1 MINEIGI
8 RVPYALSVYGNEE
21 QDAVMSVMKSHKM
34 GLGKKTSEFE
44 NKVSKLFGKK
54 FGVMV
59 NSGSSAN
66 LIATKL
72 ISLSKGSKVVTPV
85 LTFSTTVAPLIQT
98 GLTPSFIDIEPGTY
112 LANTKQLRDAV
123 ESNGRAIM
131 LPSLLGNVPDLPRIK
146 QITIDNDAYLIE
158 DSCDTLGATINGVPT
173 GRYTDISTTSFYG
186 SHVIT
191 AAGGGGMI
199 CVNKTD
205 WYRKAKILR
214 GWGRSSA
221 VDETEDISKRL
232 NVKID
237 NIQYDSKFVFE
248 DIGYNLLPLEISA
261 AFGIEQLKKLDKFA
275 GIRNKNFNILYNLFS
290 QFKDYFTLPIQSNK
304 VKTSWL
310 AFPLTITS
318 DAPFSRRDMVSYL
331 EHNNVQTRPIFTGNI
346 LRQPGFKHL
355 KPNQL
360 QKDYPV
366 ADDIMKN
373 GFVVGCNQGLTPKHI
388 NQLIRIISKFLNRF

>member
-1 MINEIGI
+1 MVKETGI

-66 LIATKL
+66 LIAAKL
-72 ISLSKGSKVVTPV
+72 INLPKKSKVVTPV
-85 LTFSTTVAPLIQT
+85 LTFSTTVAPLIQL

-112 LANTKQLRDAV
+112 LSNTKQLRDDV
-123 ESNGRAIM
+123 ESNGKAIM
-131 LPSLLGNVPDLPRIK
+131 LPSLLGNVPDLPIIK
-146 QITIDNDAYLIE
+146 QIATDNDAYLIE

-199 CVNKTD
+199 CINKND

-275 GIRNKNFNILYNLFS
+275 GIRNRNFNILYTLFS
-290 QFKDYFTLPIQSNK
+290 QFKEYFTLPIQSNK

-318 DAPFSRRDMVSYL
+318 NAPFSRRDMVSYL
-331 EHNNVQTRPIFTGNI
+331 ENNNVQTRPIFTGNI
-346 LRQPGFKHL
+346 LRQPGFKNSNH
-355 KPNQL
+355 NQL
-360 QKDYPV
+360 QKNYPI
-366 ADDIMKN
+366 ADDVMKN
-373 GFVVGCNQGLTPKHI
+373 GFVIGCNQGLTQKHMA
-388 NQLIRIISKFLNRF
+388 QLIKIVSKFLNRF